1 MQKMQLKKIPM
12 NNANFGFDCCRNNA
26 NNAKFEL
33 IMNEISEVSYIKRY
47 NLFDSKVS
55 NFVNSDMLEQQ
66 IEQDFQQQIVNIKH
80 DNPLRSAK
88 ISSIKNQN
96 KEDLDALD
104 YFKTREKIKK

>member
-12 NNANFGFDCCRNNA
+12 NNANFGFDCRNNA

-47 NLFDSKVS
+47 NLFDGKVS

-104 YFKTREKIKK
+104 CFKTREKIKK

>member
-1 MQKMQLKKIPM
+1 MQLKKIPM

-47 NLFDSKVS
+47 NLFDGKVS

-104 YFKTREKIKK
+104 CFKTREKIKK

>member
-12 NNANFGFDCCRNNA
+12 NNANFGFDCRSNA

-47 NLFDSKVS
+47 NLFDSKVCD
-55 NFVNSDMLEQQ
+55 FVNSDMLEQQ

-96 KEDLDALD
+96 KEHLDALD
-104 YFKTREKIKK
+104 CFKTREKIEK

>member
-1 MQKMQLKKIPM
+1 MQLKKIPM
-12 NNANFGFDCCRNNA
+12 NNANFGFDCRNNA

-88 ISSIKNQN
+88 ISSTKNQN

-104 YFKTREKIKK
+104 CFKTREKIKK

>member
-12 NNANFGFDCCRNNA
+12 NNANFGLDCRNNA

-33 IMNEISEVSYIKRY
+33 IMNEINEVSYIKRY

-55 NFVNSDMLEQQ
+55 NFVNSDVLEQQ
-66 IEQDFQQQIVNIKH
+66 TEQDFQQQIVNIKH
-80 DNPLRSAK
+80 DNPPLRSAK

-104 YFKTREKIKK
+104 CFKTREKIKK

>member
-88 ISSIKNQN
+88 ISSKNQN

-104 YFKTREKIKK
+104 CFKTREKIKK

>member
-47 NLFDSKVS
+47 NLFDGKVS

-104 YFKTREKIKK
+104 CFKTREKIKK

>member
-12 NNANFGFDCCRNNA
+12 NNANFGFDCRNNA

-104 YFKTREKIKK
+104 CFKMREKIKK